1 MITSTE
7 YALRVQ
13 LTEEENVTLRFY
25 SKQENRT
32 GVTATLH
39 LFA

>member
-25 SKQENRT
+25 LIQENRT